1 MSPLN
6 PDKPG
11 TPIPVAELMR
21 RLIERK
27 PELARDTRASAQ
39 QAFPPVLPQ
48 YGEVVT
54 GRLVS
59 HGSAIYP
66 LGGNSRPSYFVKI
79 LTSHGPETL
88 WGTDLKRAIE
98 ESQTQPKLNSIIGA
112 QRVGYQVLK
121 IPQTDAAKSNPAG
134 KSDST
139 LRRARWRVESVTY
152 FAGKLRDSRKAR
164 EAHLKDIEPRRERV
178 RPSPDARLGLA
189 AEFADRYIR
198 NPLDR
203 EEFLRRVGTKLGATN
218 LKNESKTKDQDPP
231 TR

>member
-1 MSPLN
+1 MSPPN

-11 TPIPVAELMR
+11 TPIPVGELVR
-21 RLIERK
+21 RLVERK
-27 PELARDTRASAQ
+27 PELARDNRASAQ
-39 QAFPPVLPQ
+39 KTFPPVLPQ
-48 YGEVVT
+48 YGEVTT

-66 LGGNSRPSYFVKI
+66 LGEGSRPSYFVKV

-121 IPQTDAAKSNPAG
+121 IPKNADLGNTGAR
-134 KSDST
+134 KSDDT
-139 LRRARWRVESVTY
+139 VRRARWRIESVMF
-152 FAGKLRDSRKAR
+152 FADQLRESRKAR
-164 EAHLKDIEPRRERV
+164 EDHLKDYEPRRERR
-178 RPSPDARLGLA
+178 RPSRGADLELA
-189 AEFADRYIR
+189 AQFADRHIQ

-203 EEFLRRVGTKLGATN
+203 EEFLRRVEAKLGVPN
-218 LKNESKTKDQDPP
+218 LKNESKIRDQDPP